1 MNKTI
6 TMNLS
11 GIIFHIEEDA
21 YEKLNKYLGTI
32 RGYFKD
38 SEGRDEIMSDIEAR
52 IAEMLQEK
60 VSNTKQAVL
69 MNDVESVIAVMGK
82 PEDFAGSSENAEE
95 PKKETEEKQHSNYSS
110 GTNRRKRVFRDPDD
124 KIFGGVCSGISSY
137 FDLDPLWLRAAFA
150 ISFFVFGSGL
160 LLYIILM
167 IIIPKAKTTAEK
179 LEMRGEKVD
188 INNIGKV
195 VNEEFED
202 FKKRMKDYDTREN
215 REKIRT
221 STEKAGDF
229 ISDVFMNMVHIL
241 AKVFSSI
248 MVFIAIAFIIVLLG
262 SVFGM
267 NFIHMNKMGHDYSY
281 SIYDIYANFIPQD
294 ISIYF
299 LVTGLILFFGVP
311 LMGILYAGI
320 RNLFNI
326 KGKNKIVKY
335 TFNTLW
341 LIGVGI
347 VIYIGMRTGQGFSEE
362 TTVKQRVELQQK
374 DTLYLSVKDLGH
386 WVAKDN
392 SGHTS
397 FKIGNVKWTEYED
410 GSKGF
415 SQDFPATFDIEQS
428 ENSQFQLIVNK
439 TACGSDRS
447 EAQARAQ
454 AINYNISQT
463 DSLIEFE
470 PQFGVAKGDKWRS
483 QEVKLILKIPVGKV
497 VYLSKSMEH
506 LIFNIQNVN
515 NAIDNDM
522 VNRRWVM
529 TRQGLACIDCDHLQT
544 ISVDDTVIPAPAPP
558 PPAPLPPAGSKKH
571 FFEEAVTYK

>member
-21 YEKLNKYLGTI
+21 YEKLNKYLSTI

-69 MNDVESVIAVMGK
+69 MSDVESVIAVMGK
-82 PEDFAGSSENAEE
+82 PEDFAGSSEN
-95 PKKETEEKQHSNYSS
+95 PDTKQDPQEKQNTYSS
-110 GTNRRKRVFRDPDD
+110 GSTRRKRVFRDPDD
-124 KIFGGVCSGISSY
+124 KVFGGVCSGISNY
-137 FDLDPLWLRAAFA
+137 FDLDPIWLRAAFA
-150 ISFFVFGSGL
+150 VAFFVFGSGL

-202 FKKRMKDYDTREN
+202 FKRKMKEYDTKEN
-215 REKIRT
+215 REKLRN

-229 ISDVFMNMVHIL
+229 ISDVFMNIVHIL
-241 AKVFSSI
+241 AKVFSSF
-248 MVFIAIAFIIVLLG
+248 MVFIAIAFIVVLLG

-267 NFIHMNKMGHDYSY
+267 NFIHMSKMGHDHSY
-281 SIYDIYANFIPQD
+281 NIYDIYTNFIPQD

-326 KGKNKIVKY
+326 KGKNRIVKY
-335 TFNTLW
+335 TFNALW

-347 VIYIGMRTGQGFSEE
+347 MLYIGIRTGQGFSEE
-362 TTVKQRVELQQK
+362 TTVKQRVEIQQK
-374 DTLYLSVKDLGH
+374 DTLYLSVKDPGH
-386 WVAKDN
+386 WVEKEN
-392 SGHTS
+392 SGHSS

-410 GSKGF
+410 GTEWF
-415 SQDFPATFDIEQS
+415 SQDFPVTFDIEQS
-428 ENSQFQLIVNK
+428 ENNQFQLIVNK
-439 TACGSDRS
+439 TASGTDRL
-447 EAQARAQ
+447 EAQTRAKQ
-454 AINYNISQT
+454 ISYNVNQD

-470 PQFGVAKGDKWRS
+470 PQFNIPKGDKWRS
-483 QEVKLILKIPVGKV
+483 QEVTLTLKVPVGKV

-506 LIFNIQNVN
+506 IIFNIQNIN
-515 NAIDNDM
+515 NAIDYDM

-529 TRQGLACIDCDHLQT
+529 TRQGLACIDCDNLHRIT
-544 ISVDDTVIPAPAPP
+544 MDDTVVPAPASPP
-558 PPAPLPPAGSKKH
+558 SAPLPPAGSKKY
-571 FFEEAVTYK
+571 FFGETVTFK